1 MDKVKV
7 RNVEH
12 YASAK
17 ERGTKYAIIRE
28 HQGEW
33 WFYCWCDSLIE
44 ASITIKNDITNG
56 IIVEFDSII
65 VANPR

>member
-12 YASAK
+12 YTSAK
-17 ERGTKYAIIRE
+17 ERGTKYAIIRA

-33 WFYCWCDSLIE
+33 WFYRWSDNLFD
-44 ASITIKNDITNG
+44 ASIVIKNDITNG
-56 IIVEFDSII
+56 VIVEFDNII
-65 VANPR
+65 VDNPR